1 MSKATSRKVMQS
13 NQNENRSIL
22 IKIQMQ
28 ITSHTDSIKAKK

>member
-1 MSKATSRKVMQS
+1 MSKATSRKLMQS
-13 NQNENRSIL
+13 NQNENRSVL